1 MIFFTFTTKNISE
14 SLLTRFARLFLA
26 TAFFQDLVIALKV
39 ASLEIKEVK
48 VWVSST
54 VDTATALGMNLAV
67 FSLVMDVTEMR
78 GIWI

>member
-1 MIFFTFTTKNISE
+1 M
-14 SLLTRFARLFLA
+14 FLA
-26 TAFFQDLVIALKV
+26 IAFFHDLVMALKV

-54 VDTATALGMNLAV
+54 VDTATALGMNFAV